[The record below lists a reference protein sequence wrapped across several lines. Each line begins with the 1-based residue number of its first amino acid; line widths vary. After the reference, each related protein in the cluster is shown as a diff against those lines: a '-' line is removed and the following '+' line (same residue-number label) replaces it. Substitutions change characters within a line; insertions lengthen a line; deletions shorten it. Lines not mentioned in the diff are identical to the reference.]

1 MQKSFDTFRLA
12 LKFIMLSA
20 GVIII
25 AGILFT
31 WRSMHSFEQVLRPQ
45 IDKKAEI
52 LTTSIHDLISLALGY
67 DFPLRKLKGLEE
79 YFDELREKNPE
90 IRYIAL
96 RDMSGNLLSLSGTSD
111 EELKMILSQSL
122 FGLTSSVFSSA
133 GRFSY
138 YTIRLINRGE
148 EPIAA
153 VILGINKSVVAD
165 TFKDNLLDI
174 ITLFAV
180 SLLIILEAIIFLTD
194 KTITAPL
201 ASIHRLLQ
209 EGLNGSYTHRL
220 KTNTSRETAE
230 FTNFFNN
237 LVMQVNIAYASV
249 KKALDAPHRKVK
261 VLEKQFTFAEK
272 NIPRT
277 YMYRSMLSVRLP
289 LFLII
294 FAESLSLSF
303 FPLYVN
309 SLFTPLAG
317 ISREVVIGLPISI
330 FMLFWALSLPVA
342 GAWSDRKGRHIPFL
356 VGACITTLGLIL
368 TAYAQSI
375 LDLLVWRSLTAV
387 GYGIVYIT
395 CQGYITDTTTP
406 QNRTQGMAMF
416 LSGFFA
422 GSLSGSAI
430 GGILADRIGFRS
442 TFLVSAVLALA
453 AALFAVRQL
462 RLDDS
467 SKKELKKKSLQLK
480 HLRII
485 LANKKLLGLVA
496 FSAIPAKICLTGFL
510 YYAAPLFLKSLGSSQ
525 STIGRSLMFYG
536 LAMVLFSPVVAKI
549 ADRFRDRRLFII
561 ICGILSGTG
570 LMMIKWFHTPL
581 GVFSGIII
589 LGCAHSIGISS
600 QLTFVTE
607 ICEKEREIIGL
618 GTVIAFFRLLERLG
632 NILGP
637 ILTGLLISL
646 FGYSEGIFFIG
657 LTAFIGAMLFITI
670 SQIQP
675 PPLQEAVP
683 A

>member
-12 LKFIMLSA
+12 LKFIILSA

-25 AGILFT
+25 AGMLFS
-31 WRSMHSFEQVLRPQ
+31 WRTMHSFEQVLRPQ

-52 LTTSIHDLISLALGY
+52 LTTSIHDLISLALSHN
-67 DFPLRKLKGLEE
+67 FPLRKLHGLEE

-96 RDMSGNLLSLSGTSD
+96 RDMTGNLLCLSGTSD
-111 EELKMILSQSL
+111 EELEMILSQSL
-122 FGLTSSVFSSA
+122 FGLNSQVVSSA

-138 YTIRLINRGE
+138 YTIRLINRE
-148 EPIAA
+148 KEPVAA
-153 VILGINKSVVAD
+153 IVLGISKSVVAD

-180 SLLIILEAIIFLTD
+180 SLLIILEVIIFLTD

-209 EGLNGSYTHRL
+209 QGLNGAYTHRL
-220 KTNTSRETAE
+220 KSRTSRETAE
-230 FTNFFNN
+230 FTRLFNS
-237 LVMQVNIAYASV
+237 LIIKVNSAYATV
-249 KKALDAPHRKVK
+249 HK
-261 VLEKQFTFAEK
+261 VLGATHKKIKEFEGQFTFAEK
-272 NIPRT
+272 YHAKV
-277 YMYRSMLSVRLP
+277 YMHRSMISVRLP
-289 LFLII
+289 LFLVI

-309 SLFTPLAG
+309 SLYTPIAG

-330 FMLFWALSLPVA
+330 FMLFWALSLPYA

-368 TAYAQSI
+368 TAYSRSI
-375 LDLLVWRSLTAV
+375 LDLLAWRSITAV

-430 GGILADRIGFRS
+430 GGILADRIGFQA
-442 TFLVSAVLALA
+442 TFLTSAVLALF
-453 AALFAVRQL
+453 AALFAIKQL
-462 RLDDS
+462 RLDDTLQA
-467 SKKELKKKSLQLK
+467 KEKKKSFQLQHFRL
-480 HLRII
+480 I

-510 YYAAPLFLKSLGSSQ
+510 YFAAPMFLTSMGSSQ
-525 STIGRSLMFYG
+525 SSIGRALMFYG
-536 LAMVLFSPVVAKI
+536 LAMVLFSPIVAKA
-549 ADRFRDRRLFII
+549 ADRIKDRRLFII
-561 ICGILSGTG
+561 ICGLLSGIG

-607 ICEKEREIIGL
+607 ICEKEREKIGL
-618 GTVIAFFRLLERLG
+618 GTVIAFFRLLERIG

-637 ILTGLLISL
+637 ILTGLLISI

-657 LTAFIGAMLFITI
+657 LITFIGAMLFI
-670 SQIQP
+670 SMSRIQSTP
-675 PPLQEAVP
+675 VP
-683 A
+683 DSVLA